1 MSDSDA
7 STGDMTTM
15 GVTSDSSTGG
25 DTTGGDTTGGDTTGG
40 DDESGMWL
48 ISFEDTSSPTK
59 LYKIHLSD
67 GHATHLCD
75 LDTSDNYNTSTF
87 GRNGNLYAA
96 NSNTKN
102 LEVIDP
108 CTCERTIVGPTE
120 VQALPGI
127 TADQALGLYG
137 LETQIDQL
145 VDINTATGKATP
157 IGPLGINW
165 GTGGLTWSDDLGD
178 TYAINGTD
186 DTLYKIDHMT
196 GEASLLVKT
205 DYNFGSVGIE
215 WHPKTK
221 EIYACSNSAELFHVE
236 EKTGNVNIIGPMNLE
251 NNAAH
256 CDNLAAPWTTVQ
268 CVDDAN

>member
-1 MSDSDA
+1 MTATDGT
-7 STGDMTTM
+7 TGDMTTM
-15 GVTSDSSTGG
+15 GVTSDTGG
-25 DTTGGDTTGGDTTGG
+25 DTTTGGG
-40 DDESGMWL
+40 DESGMWL
-48 ISFEDTSSPTK
+48 LSFEDTSSPTK

-96 NSNTKN
+96 NANTLN
-102 LEVIDP
+102 LEVINP
-108 CTCERTIVGPTE
+108 CTCERTIVGPTN
-120 VQALPGI
+120 VSALPGI

-137 LETQIDQL
+137 LETTIDQL
-145 VDINTATGKATP
+145 VDIDTLNGNATP

-165 GTGGLTWSDDLGD
+165 GTGGLTWSDELED

-186 DTLYKIDHMT
+186 DTLYTINHVT
-196 GEASLLVKT
+196 GKATVLVKT

-221 EIYACSNSAELFHVE
+221 EIYACSNSSELFSVSEKDGHV
-236 EKTGNVNIIGPMNLE
+236 TTIGPMNLD
-251 NNAAH
+251 NQAAH
-256 CDNLAAPWTTVQ
+256 CDNLAAPWTEIQ